1 MINLPEELKSRI
13 SIEDVVARYWE
24 EPNRAHRVKCFAHN
38 GKDRNMLVKNG
49 FVYCFVCA
57 ARFDIIGTVQ
67 HLFGLSFIQACEK
80 LNSDFNCG
88 LPIGKKLTAQ
98 EYREIKLREQKRKQE
113 QQAAEKRKRL
123 ENRIFIKVCDELH
136 LAQDIVSALEPSKP
150 IDIDALD
157 EELLDVYFS
166 ELKRLKWLDWLSDT
180 LLGYDTDCEWTYTI
194 GTDTRVIYDRLISGD
209 LTI

>member
-24 EPNRAHRVKCFAHN
+24 EPNRAHRVRCFAHN

-166 ELKRLKWLDWLSDT
+166 ELKRLKWLEWLADT

>member
-49 FVYCFVCA
+49 FVYCFVCS

-67 HLFGLSFIQACEK
+67 HLFGLSFIQACGK

-98 EYREIKLREQKRKQE
+98 EYREIKLREQKRRAAR
-113 QQAAEKRKRL
+113 QAAENRKRL

-136 LAQDIVSALEPSKP
+136 LTQDIVRALEPSKP

-180 LLGYDTDCEWTYTI
+180 LLGHDTDCEWTYTI

>member
-49 FVYCFVCA
+49 FVYCFVCS
-57 ARFDIIGTVQ
+57 ARFDIIGVVQ
-67 HLFGLSFIQACEK
+67 KLFGLSFIQACEK

-98 EYREIKLREQKRKQE
+98 EYREIKLREQKRRAAR
-113 QQAAEKRKRL
+113 QAAENRKRL

-136 LAQDIVSALEPSKP
+136 LTQDIVRALEPSKP
-150 IDIDALD
+150 LDIDALD
-157 EELLDVYFS
+157 EELIDAYFAQ
-166 ELKRLKWLDWLSDT
+166 LKRIEWLEWLADT

-194 GTDTRVIYDRLISGD
+194 GMNTRVIYDRLISGD

>member
-1 MINLPEELKSRI
+1 MINLSEELKSRI

-24 EPNRAHRVKCFAHN
+24 EPNRAHRVRCFAHN
-38 GKDRNMLVKNG
+38 GKDRNMLAKNG
-49 FVYCFVCA
+49 FVYCFVCS
-57 ARFDIIGTVQ
+57 ARFDIIGVVQ
-67 HLFGLSFIQACEK
+67 RLFGLSFIQACEK

-98 EYREIKLREQKRKQE
+98 EYREIKLREQKRRAA

-123 ENRIFIKVCDELH
+123 ENRIFIKICDELH
-136 LAQDIVSALEPSKP
+136 LAQDIVRALEPSKP
-150 IDIDALD
+150 VDIDTLD

-166 ELKRLKWLDWLSDT
+166 ELKRIKWLDWLSDT
-180 LLGYDTDCEWTYTI
+180 LLGHDTDCEWTYTI

>member
-57 ARFDIIGTVQ
+57 ARFDIIGVVQ

-98 EYREIKLREQKRKQE
+98 EYREIKLREQKRRAAR
-113 QQAAEKRKRL
+113 QAAENRKRL
-123 ENRIFIKVCDELH
+123 ENKIFINVCDELH
-136 LAQDIVSALEPSKP
+136 LTQAIVRALEPP
-150 IDIDALD
+150 N
-157 EELLDVYFS
+157 EELIDEFFAQ
-166 ELKRLKWLDWLSDT
+166 LKRLEWLEWLADT
-180 LLGYDTDCEWTYTI
+180 LLGYDTNCEWTYTI

>member
-57 ARFDIIGTVQ
+57 ARFDIIGVVQ

-98 EYREIKLREQKRKQE
+98 EYREIKLREQKRRAAR
-113 QQAAEKRKRL
+113 QAAENRKRI
-123 ENRIFIKVCDELH
+123 ENKIFINVCDELH
-136 LAQDIVSALEPSKP
+136 LTQAIVRALEPP
-150 IDIDALD
+150 N
-157 EELLDVYFS
+157 EELIDEFFAQ
-166 ELKRLKWLDWLSDT
+166 LKRLEWLEWLADT
-180 LLGYDTDCEWTYTI
+180 LLGYDTNCEWTYTI

>member
-49 FVYCFVCA
+49 FVYCFVCS
-57 ARFDIIGTVQ
+57 ARFDIIGVVQ

-98 EYREIKLREQKRKQE
+98 EYREIKLREAQRR
-113 QQAAEKRKRL
+113 AARQVAEERKRL
-123 ENRIFIKVCDELH
+123 EKRIFRKIRDELH
-136 LAQDIVSALEPSKP
+136 LTQAIVRALEPSKP
-150 IDIDALD
+150 IDIDTLD
-157 EELLDVYFS
+157 EELIVAHFS
-166 ELKRLKWLDWLSDT
+166 QLKRVKWLEWLADT
-180 LLGYDTDCEWTYTI
+180 LLGYYTDCEWTYTI

-209 LTI
+209 LKI

>member
-13 SIEDVVARYWE
+13 SIEDVISRYWE

-49 FVYCFVCA
+49 FVYCFVCS
-57 ARFDIIGTVQ
+57 ARFDIIGVVQ

-98 EYREIKLREQKRKQE
+98 EYREIKLREQKRIAAR
-113 QQAAEKRKRL
+113 QAAENRKRI
-123 ENRIFIKVCDELH
+123 ENRIYRKVCDELH
-136 LAQDIVSALEPSKP
+136 LTQDIINALEPPKP
-150 IDIDALD
+150 IDIDTLD
-157 EELLDVYFS
+157 EELIDAYFWQK
-166 ELKRLKWLDWLSDT
+166 KRLEWLEWLADT
-180 LLGYDTDCEWTYTI
+180 LRGHDTDCEWTYTI
-194 GTDTRVIYDRLISGD
+194 GTDTRAIYDRLISGD

>member
-1 MINLPEELKSRI
+1 MINLSEELKSRI
-13 SIEDVVARYWE
+13 SIEDVIARYWE
-24 EPNRAHRVKCFAHN
+24 EPDRARRVKCFAHN

-57 ARFDIIGTVQ
+57 ARFDIIGVVQ

-98 EYREIKLREQKRKQE
+98 EYREIKLREAQRIAAR
-113 QQAAEKRKRL
+113 QAAENRKCI

-150 IDIDALD
+150 IDIDTLD
-157 EELLDVYFS
+157 EELIDAYFGA
-166 ELKRLKWLDWLSDT
+166 LRRLAWLEWLADT
-180 LLGYDTDCEWTYTI
+180 LLGHDTDCEWTYTI
-194 GTDTRVIYDRLISGD
+194 GTDTANIYDRVISGD

>member
-13 SIEDVVARYWE
+13 SIKDVVARYWE
-24 EPNRAHRVKCFAHN
+24 EPNRAHRVKCFAHT

-49 FVYCFVCA
+49 FVYCFVCG
-57 ARFDIIGTVQ
+57 ARFDIIGAVQ

-98 EYREIKLREQKRKQE
+98 EYREIKLREQKRRAAR
-113 QQAAEKRKRL
+113 QAAENRKRL

-136 LAQDIVSALEPSKP
+136 LTQDIVRALEPSKP
-150 IDIDALD
+150 LDIDALD
-157 EELLDVYFS
+157 EELIDAYFAQ
-166 ELKRLKWLDWLSDT
+166 LKRIEWLEWLADT

-194 GTDTRVIYDRLISGD
+194 GMNTRVIYDKLISGD

>member
-1 MINLPEELKSRI
+1 MINIAEELKSRI
-13 SIEDVVARYWE
+13 SIEDVVARYWA
-24 EPNRAHRVKCFAHN
+24 EPDRAHRVKCFAHN

-49 FVYCFVCA
+49 FVYCFVCS

-67 HLFGLSFIQACEK
+67 HLFGLSFIQACDK

-113 QQAAEKRKRL
+113 RQAAENRKRI

-136 LAQDIVSALEPSKP
+136 LTQAIVSALEPSKP
-150 IDIDALD
+150 IDIDTLD
-157 EELLDVYFS
+157 EELIDAYFAQ
-166 ELKRLKWLDWLSDT
+166 LKRLEWLEWLADT
-180 LLGYDTDCEWTYTI
+180 LLGHDTDCEWTYTI
-194 GTDTRVIYDRLISGD
+194 GTDTRAIYDRLISGD

>member
-1 MINLPEELKSRI
+1 MINLSEELKSRI

-98 EYREIKLREQKRKQE
+98 EYREIKLREQKRRAAR
-113 QQAAEKRKRL
+113 QAAENRKRL

-136 LAQDIVSALEPSKP
+136 LTQAIVRALEPP
-150 IDIDALD
+150 N
-157 EELLDVYFS
+157 EELIDEFFAQ
-166 ELKRLKWLDWLSDT
+166 LKRLEWLEWLADT
-180 LLGYDTDCEWTYTI
+180 LLGYDTNCEWTYTI

>member
-1 MINLPEELKSRI
+1 MINIAEELKSRI

-24 EPNRAHRVKCFAHN
+24 EPDRAHRVKCFAHN

-49 FVYCFVCA
+49 FVYCFVCS
-57 ARFDIIGTVQ
+57 ARFDIIGVVQ

-98 EYREIKLREQKRKQE
+98 EYREIKLREAQRRAAR
-113 QQAAEKRKRL
+113 QAAENRKGI
-123 ENRIFIKVCDELH
+123 ENRIFIMVCDELH
-136 LAQDIVSALEPSKP
+136 LTQAIVSALEPSKP
-150 IDIDALD
+150 IDIDTLD
-157 EELLDVYFS
+157 EARIDVYFAQ
-166 ELKRLKWLDWLSDT
+166 LKRLEWLEWLADT
-180 LLGYDTDCEWTYTI
+180 LLGHDTDCEWTYTI
-194 GTDTRVIYDRLISGD
+194 GTDTHVIYDRLISGD

>member
-49 FVYCFVCA
+49 FVYCFVCS

-98 EYREIKLREQKRKQE
+98 EYREIKLREQKRRAAQK
-113 QQAAEKRKRL
+113 AAENRKRL

-136 LAQDIVSALEPSKP
+136 LAQDIVRALEPSKP
-150 IDIDALD
+150 IDIDTLD

>member
-1 MINLPEELKSRI
+1 MINIAEELKSRI

-24 EPNRAHRVKCFAHN
+24 EPGRAHRVKCFVHN

-49 FVYCFVCA
+49 FVYCFVCG
-57 ARFDIIGTVQ
+57 ARFDIIGVVQ

-98 EYREIKLREQKRKQE
+98 EYREIKLREQKRRAAR
-113 QQAAEKRKRL
+113 QAAENRKRL

-136 LAQDIVSALEPSKP
+136 LTQAIVRALEPPKP
-150 IDIDALD
+150 LDIDALD
-157 EELLDVYFS
+157 EKFIDVYFS
-166 ELKRLKWLDWLSDT
+166 QLKRLEWLEWLADT
-180 LLGYDTDCEWTYTI
+180 LLGYYTDCEWTYTI

-209 LTI
+209 LKI